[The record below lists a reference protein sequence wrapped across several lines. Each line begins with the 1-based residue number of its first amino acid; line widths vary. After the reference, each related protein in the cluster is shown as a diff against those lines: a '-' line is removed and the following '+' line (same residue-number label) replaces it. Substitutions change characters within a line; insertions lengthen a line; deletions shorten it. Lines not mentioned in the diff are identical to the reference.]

1 MLFEYNKQSYIR
13 SDKMVIHFEKLSRAI
28 DAFNS
33 TRVEEEQVS
42 FAEIVSEIK
51 DPLDELEVLRLI
63 VELLLEATE
72 DMYKVQD

>member
-1 MLFEYNKQSYIR
+1 MEVKIL
-13 SDKMVIHFEKLSRAI
+13 VIHFEKLSRAI

-42 FAEIVSEIK
+42 FAEIVSEIEN
-51 DPLDELEVLRLI
+51 PLDELEVLKLI